1 MQNVMAQLVAL
12 AGLLAVAEKAAVKNK
27 LYLMEIFMKKIVLA
41 SMMFSMMAFSIFAEK
56 NWAFYIQI

>member
-1 MQNVMAQLVAL
+1 
-12 AGLLAVAEKAAVKNK
+12 
-27 LYLMEIFMKKIVLA
+27 MKKIVLA